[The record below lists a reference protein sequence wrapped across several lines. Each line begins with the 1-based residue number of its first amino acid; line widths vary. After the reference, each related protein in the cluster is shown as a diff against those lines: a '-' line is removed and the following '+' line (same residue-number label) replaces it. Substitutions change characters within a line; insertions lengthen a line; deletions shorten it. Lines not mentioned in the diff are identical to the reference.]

1 MLSEVIALE
10 VLALVK
16 KTHTPVSATS
26 VPSVTNTLAFL
37 LRPAAVVMED
47 GVVVGVAVLVVVL
60 VVVLGAGVGVAVAAA
75 PVTVSR
81 RDRSSCEAAVY
92 ERPVLAVC

>member
-1 MLSEVIALE
+1 
-10 VLALVK
+10 
-16 KTHTPVSATS
+16 
-26 VPSVTNTLAFL
+26 
-37 LRPAAVVMED
+37 
-47 GVVVGVAVLVVVL
+47 VVL